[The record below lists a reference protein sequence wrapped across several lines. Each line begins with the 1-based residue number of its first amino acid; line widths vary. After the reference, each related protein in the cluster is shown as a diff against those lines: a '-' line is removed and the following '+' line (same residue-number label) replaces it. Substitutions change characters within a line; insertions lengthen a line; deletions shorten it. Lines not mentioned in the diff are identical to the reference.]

1 MIKSV
6 KALSVKDNVPLELKV
21 QFVEQTSL
29 KKVADELV
37 IPGNSVY
44 NSADTLKSSMS
55 GREAYI

>member
-6 KALSVKDNVPLELKV
+6 KALSVKDNIPLELKV
-21 QFVEQTSL
+21 QFVVQTSL
-29 KKVADELV
+29 KKVADEFP